1 MKNAIDPIKLKKL
14 DHTEPLKEKVY
25 NALLDNIIE
34 GQLAPG
40 EQLVEQSIASRL
52 GVSKS
57 PVRDALHRLNGDGLV
72 VSLPFKGFSVSPM
85 STKEFIDLMQ
95 VRRAIEFFCLEQ
107 KIDHYT
113 DEDIREFSE
122 PMGRAGKFLEAGK
135 DRLAHDSHLDFH
147 FLLVNK
153 LGNELMTG
161 LYESNR
167 KKLKRYLRTNVSQTP
182 ERIRISHRYHVRIL
196 DLITRRD
203 KAAVMIQLKGHFA
216 DIEKAFIE
224 GEEKAGR

>member
-1 MKNAIDPIKLKKL
+1 MKNAIDPMKLKKL

-25 NALLDNIIE
+25 NTLLEHIIE

-40 EQLVEQSIASRL
+40 EQMVEQSIAAWL

-72 VSLPFKGFSVSPM
+72 VSMPFKGFTVSPM
-85 STKEFIDLMQ
+85 STREFVDLMQ
-95 VRRAIEFFCLEQ
+95 VRMAIELFCLEQ
-107 KIDHYT
+107 KIDHFT
-113 DEDIREFSE
+113 PEDIRELSE

-147 FLLVNK
+147 LLLVRK
-153 LGNELMTG
+153 LGNELMMA

-182 ERIRISHRYHVRIL
+182 ERIRISHRYHLRIL

-203 KAAVMIQLKGHFA
+203 KAAVILQLKGHFA

-224 GEEKAGR
+224 GEKKS